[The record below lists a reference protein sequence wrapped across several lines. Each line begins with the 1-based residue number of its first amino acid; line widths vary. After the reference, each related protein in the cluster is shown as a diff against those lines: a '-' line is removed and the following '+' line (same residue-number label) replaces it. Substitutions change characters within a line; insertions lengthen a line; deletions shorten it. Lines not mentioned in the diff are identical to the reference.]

1 MIESN
6 TVNHRWALFGY
17 GFRPFFLG
25 AGMLAMLLIPW
36 WAASLTW
43 GTSLATAWP
52 PVLWHGHEMLFGFI
66 TAAVAGF
73 LLTAVPSWTGSRG
86 FAGWPLRLL
95 AALWLFG
102 RIAVTT
108 SVLWPPYLVAVLD
121 LSFLPALIGFVLPPL
136 LRERNR
142 NTPLLA
148 VLLAFWI
155 VDGTF
160 YCGLFQGDAA
170 LSLHA
175 LHVGIDIVLL
185 LITIIGGRIVPAFTN
200 SAFKQRGV
208 AIAVRASAFMT
219 PLVIVSML
227 AVIVIDLYWPDGKLA
242 GVAAAIAAIAH
253 AMRVAQ
259 WRGMRTLSM
268 PIVWVLHLGYLWL
281 PVGFA
286 LKALS
291 LLAHLVFAAYYLHAL
306 TIGAATTMILAV
318 MTRASLG
325 HTGRPLVV
333 ARAVALAY
341 VLLAAAT
348 LVRVFAPMLHDVSY
362 THVIVIAALL
372 WTFAFGIF
380 IVIYTPI
387 LVRPRKDGKPG

>member
-6 TVNHRWALFGY
+6 TVNDRWALFGY

-25 AGMLAMLLIPW
+25 AGMLALLWIPW

-43 GTSLATAWP
+43 GMPLATAWP

-66 TAAVAGF
+66 TAAIAGF

-95 AALWLFG
+95 AALWLLG
-102 RIAVTT
+102 RIAVAT

-121 LSFLPALIGFVLPPL
+121 LSFLPALTGFVLPPL

-148 VLLAFWI
+148 VLLAFWF

-160 YCGLFQGDAA
+160 YCGLFRGDAA
-170 LSLHA
+170 LLLHA
-175 LHVGIDIVLL
+175 LHIGIDIVLL
-185 LITIIGGRIVPAFTN
+185 LVTIIGGRIVPAFTN
-200 SAFKQRGV
+200 SAFKQHGV
-208 AIAVRASAFMT
+208 TIAVRASAIMT

-227 AVIVIDLYWPDGKLA
+227 AVIIVDVYWPDGQLA
-242 GVAAAIAAIAH
+242 GIVAALAAIAH
-253 AMRVAQ
+253 AMRLAQ

-291 LLAHLVFAAYYLHAL
+291 LLTHLAFAAYYLHAL

-325 HTGRPLVV
+325 HTGRPLLVEQP
-333 ARAVALAY
+333 VALAY

-348 LVRVFAPMLHDVSY
+348 VVRVFAPMLHAIPY
-362 THVIVIAALL
+362 AYVIAMAALL
-372 WTFAFGIF
+372 WSLAFGIF
-380 IVIYTPI
+380 IAVYAPI